1 MIVLLQ
7 RCRPVLAI
15 ACAAAVACAPL
26 GAQSAEWNA
35 FLNVRPEPSPYIADW
50 ESDPS
55 IVTLVLSYSGSAN
68 VAFHLNG
75 RIMRGA
81 AAVIN
86 GMSTPFEFVRPSQL
100 LLSTRDGIWDRN
112 SVTYT
117 AALRDQIEQTGR
129 IPDGE
134 YQFCV
139 TVRQG
144 LPESPGAP
152 LANECASFSITA
164 PQPPSL
170 IAPFDTDTIRVSR
183 PTFVWSPVMLGP
195 GSQVNYHLRV
205 APMLPGQAPLE
216 ALNNVPQYE
225 ADVTM
230 TTVSYPPDALP
241 LDDSTKYVWQ
251 VQAIDAAGQPVGER
265 QGKSEAWTFTKQ
277 SPMIVAAAPVADTA
291 SDEIIVASLRWSGM
305 DVKVLSISDSSPNNF
320 SGRGRVKIIP
330 GVFEPSFTFKSLHL
344 DSARSRVLYGPKH
357 VINVPLGDGVLDYPL
372 KYLPVPFYV
381 NLKRLVF
388 VADSG
393 GDQYAGLSG
402 TASLFVGF
410 GLADS
415 LSEEGG
421 VTLAAAEECPETT
434 ITTSGGP
441 GGLDTG
447 EPLTADTVHH
457 RTTVC
462 RIVNDVKAIAGDS
475 ASKAQLGQLYTEMKA
490 RSLFFR
496 FDDMGLAESGPRGT
510 LRLLR
515 EFSSSVFGLEN
526 AKLTLAADSTTLTL
540 ANGEGL
546 LDMQGT
552 FRFPPGVGL
561 IKDKPDTI
569 WKDTTKKEV
578 KSLDS
583 TITVRFAR
591 ARLGT
596 DGEVLLATDGI
607 PKARIG
613 QTGLRLQSG
622 NAWVDLSGSAS
633 PPGKESGWRGVFF
646 DSVRVFLPSSWNAE
660 GTPPPATGESGN
672 VQIAGYKLAVDGNGL
687 SGLVVGSQLE
697 RLGAVG
703 FGGFSG
709 RLDSLRLEFASGNLE
724 EGYVEGILRA
734 PFLEGDL
741 PYLAV
746 FNANGVERAYA
757 KITEPQR
764 IAMPALGGDAVIQRG
779 ELLYDD
785 QVGTLKVDAKLSI
798 AREGIAL
805 REAQVYGLAISSEG
819 RLTLGSGWLALDQ
832 GNEAGFGG
840 FPVAVDSIGFGSGA
854 TGNEVWLGVAGR
866 FSLNDNLPASAG
878 AFRVFAKR
886 EAPGASWRFDRVAVD
901 KLDVNFENA
910 AVTFRGALEYVQND
924 SIYGNAFKA
933 GVRMAV
939 QNQFSVDGTFIAG
952 STLNPNRF
960 RYWYVDAR
968 LVLPPPG
975 IQLGPLPL
983 AIWGFAGGAYSRM
996 VAVIDTNTL
1005 KTTYRPDSTNNF
1017 GLKAAVSIGTSANS
1031 GYIWNADTWLEAS
1044 VNNSGGLEK
1053 LTLRGDHWMLTEV
1066 AKREEKLWGTV
1077 VIDMPVSKPV
1087 LHANLVANVDLKPA
1101 LKGSGWAELHF
1112 EPSRWYI
1119 NIGTPQRP
1127 DTLTLLPASL
1137 NLQSTAFL
1145 QMDRERVYTGIA
1157 MHLEKT
1163 KTVNPFRGSV
1173 NAGFEASADLRY
1185 RPFQVTGEGELWGD
1199 VTAEVKGPTKW
1210 YEIFSGE
1217 LRSTMAFRFPDP
1229 TGIWGRIKFKY
1240 SFASGTVKGTY
1251 KMKYKW
1257 GDTPDAGESETDQ
1270 LVLVAATYPIAGDTA
1285 APLTGMTY
1293 YLGLAESA
1301 QYGMD
1306 DAVYRLK
1313 LVGTPVL
1320 QHEVAVTRTERTRTG
1335 RTITRTETAWQSV
1348 GTTTRDWLDDRS
1360 TLVVKAPGF
1369 ATLEPARRYRAIAT
1383 FALEQQTSSG
1393 WVAEQTVNSTVVF
1406 RTTSFAPILSQLV
1419 TETDPRGGATPL
1431 YFGGTNGGAVRV
1443 QFSNTHPDLT
1453 SGAVKAVLIANG
1465 TDTVPGT
1472 WGVHDYAYRA
1482 IPRLTAD
1489 PTLYAFRPSAG
1500 ALAPNTSY
1508 RFALVSA
1515 DTTAREH
1522 YAVSFVTS
1530 TYATHLDHVNAST
1543 HTVTP
1548 TRDPGPLSGAGS
1560 YLQRVQIAL
1569 ASPEAMTWTDIDSM
1583 EVTGTGIAEWI
1594 ITPRTRCQWAG
1605 GTAPKLVKSV
1615 FSIAQACAQPRV
1627 YENILDV
1634 KFTAAE
1640 DANLPA
1646 ASMSSITVRLNHRR
1660 EGWRTFTFAI
1670 PPVQSVITAG
1680 APVTTTAAPA
1690 TTAAAPSST
1699 TLPTVD
1705 ITGIGTGKRKP

>member
-1 MIVLLQ
+1 MTMRTMRL
-7 RCRPVLAI
+7 
-15 ACAAAVACAPL
+15 AAATAAL
-26 GAQSAEWNA
+26 LTGLAHESGAQAPEWNA
-35 FLNVRPEPSPYIADW
+35 FVNVRPDPSPYIADW

-75 RIMRGA
+75 RILRGG

-86 GMSTPFEFVRPSQL
+86 GVSTPFEFVRPSQL

-117 AALRDQIEQTGR
+117 AALRDQIERTGR

-144 LPESPGAP
+144 LPESPGAQ

-170 IAPFDTDTIRVSR
+170 IAPFDTDTIRVPR

-195 GSQVNYHLRV
+195 GNQVNYHLRV
-205 APMLPGQAPLE
+205 TPMLPGQAPLE

-225 ADVTM
+225 ADVTT
-230 TTVSYPPDALP
+230 TTVSYPSDALP
-241 LDDSTKYVWQ
+241 LDDSTRYVWQ

-265 QGKSEAWTFTKQ
+265 QGKSEAWTFAKQ

-291 SDEIIVASLRWSGM
+291 SDEIIVASLRWGGM

-330 GVFEPSFTFKSLHL
+330 GVFEPSFRFKSLHL
-344 DSARSRVLYGPKH
+344 DSARSRVLYGPRH
-357 VINVPLGDGVLDYPL
+357 VINVPLGDGILDYPL
-372 KYLPVPFYV
+372 KALPVPFYV

-393 GDQYAGLSG
+393 GEQYAGLSG

-410 GLADS
+410 GIADS
-415 LSEEGG
+415 IGDAGS
-421 VTLAAAEECPETT
+421 VQLAAGAECPEMTMT
-434 ITTSGGP
+434 ESGGEDLEGNVTP
-441 GGLDTG
+441 ITV
-447 EPLTADTVHH
+447 DTVHH

-462 RIVNDVKAIAGDS
+462 RIVNDVKAIANDS
-475 ASKAQLGQLYTEMKA
+475 ASKEQLLRVLAELRD
-490 RSLFFR
+490 RSLYFAFENL
-496 FDDMGLAESGPRGT
+496 GIASGGPRGT

-515 EFSSSVFGLEN
+515 DFSSGVFGLDN

-540 ANGEGL
+540 ADGGGQ
-546 LDMQGT
+546 LDLQGT

-633 PPGKESGWRGVFF
+633 PSGKENGWRGVFF

-660 GTPPPATGESGN
+660 GTPPPAKGESGN

-854 TGNEVWLGVAGR
+854 NGNEVWLGVAGR

-886 EAPGASWRFDRVAVD
+886 DAPGASWRFDRLAVD
-901 KLDVNFENA
+901 RLDVNFENA
-910 AVTFRGALEYVQND
+910 AVAFRGGLEYVQND
-924 SIYGNAFKA
+924 SVYGNAFKA
-933 GVRMAV
+933 AVRMAV

-1005 KTTYRPDSTNNF
+1005 KATYRPDSTNNF

-1044 VNNSGGLEK
+1044 VNMNGGLDK

-1066 AKREEKLWGTV
+1066 AKREKKLWGTV
-1077 VIDMPVSKPV
+1077 FIDLPVSKPV

-1112 EPSRWYI
+1112 EPSSWYI
-1119 NIGTPQRP
+1119 NVGTPQKP
-1127 DTLTLLPASL
+1127 DSLTLLPSTL
-1137 NLQSTAFL
+1137 NLKSTAFF
-1145 QMDRERVYTGIA
+1145 QMDRDRVYAGMATHFDTSKRVSI
-1157 MHLEKT
+1157 
-1163 KTVNPFRGSV
+1163 FRGSV
-1173 NAGFEASADLRY
+1173 DAGYEASAELRY
-1185 RPFQVTGEGELWGD
+1185 RPFQVMGEGELWGE
-1199 VTAEVKGPTKW
+1199 VSAEVKALDKW
-1210 YEIFSGE
+1210 WEIFSGE
-1217 LRSTMAFRFPDP
+1217 LRSSMAFRFPDP
-1229 TGIWGRIKFKY
+1229 MGVWGRIRFRY
-1240 SFASGTVKGTY
+1240 RFASGTVKGTY
-1251 KMKYKW
+1251 RMRYKW
-1257 GDTPDAGESETDQ
+1257 GDVPGSDESESDSF
-1270 LVLVAATYPIAGDTA
+1270 VLVAATYPLSGDTA
-1285 APLTGMTY
+1285 APLSGMTY
-1293 YLGLAESA
+1293 YLGMTEGS
-1301 QYGMD
+1301 QYGTD
-1306 DAVYRLK
+1306 DGVFRLR
-1313 LVGTPVL
+1313 LSGTPVL
-1320 QHEVAVTRTERTRTG
+1320 EQEVPQTRTIRDRSGGITTRTAP
-1335 RTITRTETAWQSV
+1335 AWQSIGV
-1348 GTTTRDWLDDRS
+1348 VIRDWQEERT
-1360 TLVVKAPGF
+1360 TLVVKAPGY
-1369 ATLEPARRYRAIAT
+1369 ATLNPATKYRARAT
-1383 FALEQQTSSG
+1383 FVLEKQSG
-1393 WVAEQTVNSTVVF
+1393 NDWVVQQTVNSIVEF
-1406 RTTSFAPILSQLV
+1406 RTTGFAPILAQLV

-1431 YFGGTNGGAVRV
+1431 YFGGPNAGAIRV

-1453 SGAVKAVLIANG
+1453 SGAVRAVLVANG
-1465 TDTVPGT
+1465 TDSVPGAWAT
-1472 WGVHDYAYRA
+1472 HSYPYAAVR
-1482 IPRLTAD
+1482 RTTTTD
-1489 PTLYAFRPSAG
+1489 PTLYAFRPAAA
-1500 ALAPNTSY
+1500 ALTPSTSY
-1508 RFALVSA
+1508 RFALVNS
-1515 DTTAREH
+1515 DTSAREH

-1530 TYATHLDHVNAST
+1530 AYATLFDHVNTST
-1543 HTVTP
+1543 QTITP
-1548 TRDPGPLSGAGS
+1548 TRGPGPLSGSGN
-1560 YLQRVQIAL
+1560 YLQRVRIAL
-1569 ASPEAMTWTDIDSM
+1569 AGPEPMTWTDIDSI
-1583 EVTGTGIAEWI
+1583 EVVGLSGWTVI
-1594 ITPRTRCQWAG
+1594 PRTRCQWAG
-1605 GTAPKLVKSV
+1605 GTAPTLAVTTISK
-1615 FSIAQACAQPRV
+1615 AQACRKPAV

-1634 KFTAAE
+1634 RFAAE
-1640 DANLPA
+1640 SDAALPVPGT
-1646 ASMSSITVRLNHRR
+1646 SSITVRLNHRR
-1660 EGWRTFTFAI
+1660 EGWRSFTFTI
-1670 PPVQSVITAG
+1670 PPE
-1680 APVTTTAAPA
+1680 APLVVTAAPTVVNTAPTVA
-1690 TTAAAPSST
+1690 TPP
-1699 TLPTVD
+1699 PTVD
-1705 ITGIGTGKRKP
+1705 ITGIGMSKRKP